1 MQLQYFKPKSKLLSQ
16 YLEGY
21 YFLEKER
28 NEPTVEYFTFPNNFS
43 IVSVLDD
50 TRLVMDNNGAFAKEK
65 KGVPFISTLICHYKK
80 PFKIH
85 YEGKIREITF
95 YFKPLGLNAF
105 IPKQL
110 KYYLENYSSSFIPF
124 EDYETTFK
132 SILNESNMEEQRNQ
146 IEKYWLSKLIGF
158 ENPLIQDVALEL
170 IQNAE
175 AASIEQLAAKHH
187 TSRQNIARQFH
198 IHLGKTP
205 SEFRKIQRFRE
216 TMAKNTGL
224 ANNDKNK
231 GTLNYDSSFY
241 DQSHL
246 IKDFKAFTGLAPKAF
261 FKSVSLQENAT
272 INWLFL

>member
-1 MQLQYFKPKSKLLSQ
+1 MQLQYFRPKNKLLSQ

-28 NEPTVEYFTFPNNFS
+28 DEPTVEYFTFPNNFS
-43 IVSVLDD
+43 IVSVITDAQI
-50 TRLVMDNNGAFAKEK
+50 VMDDKGAFVEEK
-65 KGVPFISTLICHYKK
+65 KEAAFLSTLICHYKK
-80 PFKIH
+80 PFKVH
-85 YEGKIREITF
+85 YEGKIREVTF

-105 IPKQL
+105 ISKPL
-110 KYYLENYSSSFIPF
+110 EHYLENSYSSFAPF
-124 EDYETTFK
+124 EDYETTLK
-132 SILNESNMEEQRNQ
+132 SILNENNKEEQRNQ

-158 ENPLIQDVALEL
+158 ENPLIQDVLLEL
-170 IQNAE
+170 TENAE
-175 AASIEQLAAKHH
+175 EASIEKLAVKHH

-198 IHLGKTP
+198 IHVGKTP

-216 TMAKNTGL
+216 TMAKNTKL
-224 ANNDKNK
+224 ANKDKGK
-231 GTLNYDSSFY
+231 GTLSYDSSFY

>member
-1 MQLQYFKPKSKLLSQ
+1 MQLQYFSPKNKILAQ
-16 YLEGY
+16 YIEGY

-28 NEPTVEYFTFPNNFS
+28 DEPRVEYFTFPNNFS
-43 IVSVLDD
+43 IVSVIDD
-50 TRLVMDNNGAFAKEK
+50 TRLMIDNTGIFAEEK
-65 KGVPFISTLICHYKK
+65 KGTPFLSTLICHYKK

-105 IPKQL
+105 ISKPL
-110 KYYLENYSSSFIPF
+110 EYYLKNFSSSFAPF
-124 EDYETTFK
+124 EDYEATMK
-132 SILNESNMEEQRNQ
+132 SILNGNNKEEQRNQ

-158 ENPLIQDVALEL
+158 ENPLIQDVVLEL
-170 IQNAE
+170 IENAGE
-175 AASIEQLAAKHH
+175 ASIEQLAAKHH

-198 IHLGKTP
+198 IHIGKTP
-205 SEFRKIQRFRE
+205 SEFKKIQRFRE
-216 TMAKNTGL
+216 TMAKNTEL
-224 ANNDKNK
+224 ANKDKSK
-231 GTLNYDSSFY
+231 GTLSYDSTFY

-246 IKDFKAFTGLAPKAF
+246 IKDFKAFTGLTPKAF

>member
-1 MQLQYFKPKSKLLSQ
+1 MQLQYFRPKNKLLAQ

-28 NEPTVEYFTFPNNFS
+28 DEPIVEYFTFPNNFS
-43 IVSVLDD
+43 IVSVIADAQI
-50 TRLVMDNNGAFAKEK
+50 VMDDKGAFVEEK
-65 KGVPFISTLICHYKK
+65 KEAAYLSTLICHYKK
-80 PFKIH
+80 PFKVH
-85 YEGKIREITF
+85 YEGKIKEVTF

-105 IPKQL
+105 LSNPL
-110 KYYLENYSSSFIPF
+110 EYYLENSFSSFVPF
-124 EDYETTFK
+124 EDYEATLK
-132 SILNESNMEEQRNQ
+132 SILNENNKEEQRNQ

-158 ENPLIQDVALEL
+158 ENPLIQDVMLEL
-170 IQNAE
+170 TENAE
-175 AASIEQLAAKHH
+175 KASIEQLASKHH

-198 IHLGKTP
+198 IHIGKTP

-216 TMAKNTGL
+216 TMAKNTKL
-224 ANNDKNK
+224 ANKDKGK
-231 GTLNYDSSFY
+231 GTLSYDSSFY

>member
-1 MQLQYFKPKSKLLSQ
+1 MQLQYFRPKNKLLAQ

-28 NEPTVEYFTFPNNFS
+28 DEPIVEYFTFPNNFS
-43 IVSVLDD
+43 IVSVIADAQII
-50 TRLVMDNNGAFAKEK
+50 MDNKGAFVEEK
-65 KGVPFISTLICHYKK
+65 KGAPFLSTLICHYKK
-80 PFKIH
+80 PFKVH
-85 YEGKIREITF
+85 YEGKIKEITF

-105 IPKQL
+105 LSNPL
-110 KYYLENYSSSFIPF
+110 EHYLENSFSSFVPF
-124 EDYETTFK
+124 EDYETTLK
-132 SILNESNMEEQRNQ
+132 SILNENNKEEQRNQ

-158 ENPLIQDVALEL
+158 ENPLIQDVMLEL
-170 IQNAE
+170 TENAE
-175 AASIEQLAAKHH
+175 EVSIEQLASKHH

-198 IHLGKTP
+198 IHIGKTP

-216 TMAKNTGL
+216 TMAKNTKL
-224 ANNDKNK
+224 ANKDKGK
-231 GTLNYDSSFY
+231 GTLSYDSSFY

>member
-1 MQLQYFKPKSKLLSQ
+1 MQLQYFRPKNKLLSQ

-28 NEPTVEYFTFPNNFS
+28 DEPTVEYFTFPNNFS
-43 IVSVLDD
+43 IVSVITDAQI
-50 TRLVMDNNGAFAKEK
+50 VMDDKSAFVKEK
-65 KGVPFISTLICHYKK
+65 KEAAFLSTLICHYKK
-80 PFKIH
+80 PFKVH

-105 IPKQL
+105 IPKPL
-110 KYYLENYSSSFIPF
+110 EHYLENSFSTFVPF
-124 EDYETTFK
+124 EDYETSLK
-132 SILNESNMEEQRNQ
+132 SILSGNNKEEQQNQ

-158 ENPLIQDVALEL
+158 ENPLVQDVVLEL
-170 IQNAE
+170 TENAE
-175 AASIEQLAAKHH
+175 EASIEQLAAKHH

-198 IHLGKTP
+198 IHVGKTP

-216 TMAKNTGL
+216 TMAKNTEL
-224 ANNDKNK
+224 ANKDKGK
-231 GTLNYDSSFY
+231 GTLSYDSSFY